1 MKKTIKRIALA
12 IDSFFENFALVAIAS
27 MAVIVAIQVIT
38 RKLFNFV
45 FFWSEEITLLLMVWF
60 SFMGIAI
67 GFREKLHLAMDSFTN
82 LLPKRINKVLD
93 KVIQVCIFAFGFYL
107 IKNGWEFTVLMNES
121 TLPATKLPNSSMY
134 LVMPITGVM
143 ICVYTFLQLIGIETI
158 RHEHIDEE
166 VPKT

>member
-12 IDSFFENFALVAIAS
+12 IDSLFENFALVAIAS
-27 MAVIVAIQVIT
+27 MAIIVAIQVIT

-107 IKNGWEFTVLMNES
+107 VKNGWEFTVLMNES
-121 TLPATKLPNSSMY
+121 TLPATKLPNSIMY